1 MKMTRKRQADRR
13 RHRHGFTL
21 MEVLLVMAILVMLGA
36 LVVSNFMGIF
46 AKSKVDTATTQM
58 VLFKTPL
65 DTYQLHMGS
74 YPSTDIG
81 LQALRESP
89 SDAVALQKYAGPY
102 LKAAIP
108 KDPWGGD
115 YQYELV
121 TDPASGQAGYKI
133 WSNGPDQQSGND
145 DDVQVTSY

>member
-13 RHRHGFTL
+13 RRRHGFTL

-46 AKSKVDTATTQM
+46 AKSKVDTAQTQM
-58 VLFKTPL
+58 LLFKTPL

-74 YPSTDIG
+74 YPSTELG
-81 LQALRESP
+81 LQALREMP
-89 SDAVALQKYAGPY
+89 TDAVAQAKYAGPY

-108 KDPWGGD
+108 KDPWDGE
-115 YQYELV
+115 YQYELG

-145 DDVQVTSY
+145 DDVSVTSY